1 MIATVTLN
9 PAVDH
14 TIRLDAPLEGGSVQ
28 RTSKAYF
35 DAGGKGINVSKYLD
49 SMGVETL
56 ATGVS
61 GGFLG
66 SYIATRLARDEIPHE
81 FVAIDDRIRLN
92 TTILS
97 DEEYKI
103 NHAGPALDA
112 ATVGEIVAVLERCHP
127 ETVVVAGS
135 LPPGLGPEAI
145 DRIARADSWETVV
158 DLGGGVLSEL
168 NHRYALCKPNRV
180 ELMAAT
186 GRRGGT
192 VEECRAAAAK
202 LRESGF
208 ERVVASLGADGALLA
223 TESETYHATAL
234 DVEAVDTVGA
244 GDSLLAGVLAAYSRG
259 AGDERALATGIAVA
273 ARVVS
278 VAGTTIPPLDDIEE
292 SARDVSVSVVRA
304 R

>member
-28 RTSKAYF
+28 RTGNAYF
-35 DAGGKGINVSKYLD
+35 DAGGKGINVTKYLD

-66 SYIATRLARDEIPHE
+66 SYLTTRLARDGIPHE

-103 NHAGPALDA
+103 NHAGPVIDA
-112 ATVGEIVAVLERCHP
+112 ATVDEIVAVLEQCNP

-135 LPPGLGPEAI
+135 LPPGLGPGAI

-158 DLGGGVLSEL
+158 DLGGTVLSEL
-168 NHRYALCKPNRV
+168 DEEYALCKPNRA
-180 ELMAAT
+180 ELVAAT
-186 GRRGGT
+186 EMEGET
-192 VEECRAAAAK
+192 MTKCRVAAAK
-202 LRESGF
+202 LRKSGF

-223 TESETYHATAL
+223 TGSETYHASAL
-234 DVEAVDTVGA
+234 DNEVVDTVGA
-244 GDSLLAGVLAAYSRG
+244 GDSLLAGVLAASSRG
-259 AGDERALATGIAVA
+259 AGDERALAVGVAVA

-278 VAGTTIPPLDDIEE
+278 VPGTTIPPLDDVER
-292 SARDVSVSVVRA
+292 SARDVSVSVV
-304 R
+304 